1 MAKIDI
7 WLANQ
12 LPDMQKSMTVL
23 NGVDFLHISTDQAI
37 KKMRPRIGFRQ
48 MKVEDRTIPRICG
61 ASNLV
66 GCIYGHTAVRDM
78 YVDCYAGNRVDKW
91 NGVFAIYKMP
101 VESVIKPSKRLVPD
115 APQTGEIWIVPY
127 APEMYEIVP
136 SRVGTMLLHSTTSSI
151 VNGAVTIKNIFY
163 LKVDAEFKVAD
174 KKVSPGFYQFI
185 LMGELT
191 AYGGQ
196 AMEPVQSLSTLSA
209 GEWNTA
215 LSKLRAVAKERAEAA
230 NQ

>member
-12 LPDMQKSMTVL
+12 LPDMQKSMAVL
-23 NGVDFLHISTDQAI
+23 KEVDFLHISTDQAI

-66 GCIYGHTAVRDM
+66 GCIYGHTAVRDF
-78 YVDCYAGNRVDKW
+78 YIDYFADGATNRKW
-91 NGVFAIYKMP
+91 NGLFAVYKMP
-101 VESVIKPSKRLVPD
+101 VEAVIKPTKRLVPD

-136 SRVGTMLLHSTTSSI
+136 SRVGTMFLHETHSNI
-151 VNGAVTIKNIFY
+151 VSGVVSIKNVFY
-163 LKVDAEFKVAD
+163 LKVDAAFKLTD
-174 KKVSPGFYQFI
+174 KNLAPGFYRFE
-185 LMGELT
+185 LPGELT

-196 AMEPVQSLSTLSA
+196 PMAPVQSLATLSV
-209 GEWNTA
+209 GEWTSA

-230 NQ
+230 N